1 MDFQSET
8 VMMRRDSKGQNI
20 LYEDYMKDVYDKVKE
35 NSNKNE
41 PKPLNDRVSVSK
53 SQNILYE
60 DYMKDVYDKV
70 KENSNKNEPKPLNDR
85 VSVSKSQN
93 ILYEDYMKDVY
104 DNVKGNSNKNE
115 PKPLNDMTNADDKKA
130 KSLLRRKDSFNPAI
144 PDFVEDSFSMYQVP
158 LHELPPLSPPS
169 QKTLLRRKNSFDPNI
184 PNFVEDQFGIMMDT
198 PTNIGSPTST
208 HANKSNVKR
217 RSSMDYVQ
225 DYTEL

>member
-41 PKPLNDRVSVSK
+41 PKPLNDR
-53 SQNILYE
+53 
-60 DYMKDVYDKV
+60 
-70 KENSNKNEPKPLNDR
+70 
-85 VSVSKSQN
+85 
-93 ILYEDYMKDVY
+93 
-104 DNVKGNSNKNE
+104 GNSNKNE